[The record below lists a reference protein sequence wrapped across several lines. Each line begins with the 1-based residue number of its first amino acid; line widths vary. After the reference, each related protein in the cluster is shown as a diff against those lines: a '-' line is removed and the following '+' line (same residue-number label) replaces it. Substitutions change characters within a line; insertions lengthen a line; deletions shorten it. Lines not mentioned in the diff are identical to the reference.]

1 MTDQY
6 ALCLDAYKTQLRTLA
21 ASYFPAIDGKA
32 AGWQVSENDTEIY
45 NGGEYFVILKP
56 GTFSN
61 QRQGLNTV
69 NEWHV
74 TSVLY
79 ARYFEYDTAWSRFR
93 AFRSDI
99 LALPDTAPLTT
110 NGIYGQEF
118 ASQEQAG
125 YLVDDQGRYTNFVVQ
140 TLDCTIR
147 QRVKVAR
154 AF

>member
-21 ASYFPAIDGKA
+21 GTYFPAVDGKA
-32 AGWQVSENDTEIY
+32 AGWQVTENDTEIY
-45 NGGEYFVILKP
+45 NGSDYFIVLKP

-79 ARYFEYDTAWSRFR
+79 YRFGEYANAWTQFR
-93 AFRSDI
+93 VYRSDI

-110 NGIYGQEF
+110 NGIYDQIF

-140 TLDCTIR
+140 ALDCTIR
-147 QRVKVAR
+147 QRVKATR